1 MEKGAGIFIQKE
13 EFGLNN
19 IVHVQA
25 WKNLGLEFF
34 NRLDR

>member
-19 IVHVQA
+19 IVQA